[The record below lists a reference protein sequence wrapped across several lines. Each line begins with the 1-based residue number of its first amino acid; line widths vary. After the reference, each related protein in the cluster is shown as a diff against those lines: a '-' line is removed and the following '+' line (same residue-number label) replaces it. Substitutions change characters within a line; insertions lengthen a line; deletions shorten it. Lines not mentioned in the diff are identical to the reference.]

1 MKTKIKPIALNKKNN
16 FILVFLILAIF
27 VFLYLNERNKVPAE
41 EGVGIKLGQY
51 APNFE
56 TEYLN
61 GSKFELYDL
70 RGKPVIL
77 NFWASWC
84 PPCIREMP
92 ALQKFYDETKV
103 AVIGINLG
111 EDKKTIEE
119 FIKKLN
125 ITYPIVL
132 DKDGK
137 IRTAYNLR
145 LRPTTYFINENG
157 VIKDKKYG
165 ELSYNESL
173 ERADKI
179 IKKQ

>member
-1 MKTKIKPIALNKKNN
+1 ML
-16 FILVFLILAIF
+16 FI
-27 VFLYLNERNKVPAE
+27 FLYLNERNEIPAE

-70 RGKPVIL
+70 KGKPVIL

-84 PPCIREMP
+84 SPCIREMP
-92 ALQKFYDETKV
+92 ALQKFFDETKV
-103 AVIGINLG
+103 TVIGINLG

-119 FIKKLN
+119 FTERLN

-137 IRTAYNLR
+137 IRTAYSMR
-145 LRPTTYFINENG
+145 LRPTTYFIDENG
-157 VIKDKKYG
+157 IIKDKKYG
-165 ELSYNESL
+165 ELKDDEFT
-173 ERADKI
+173 ERASKI
-179 IKKQ
+179 IKKP